1 MNLAKSK
8 KEKFDA
14 LLSSLP
20 ARSGVYR
27 MIDKDANVLYVGK
40 SRNLK
45 ARVASYFRPTGLA
58 TKTMRLVARTH
69 DIQVTVTNSETEA
82 LLLEQTF
89 IKTSRPPFNVLLRDD
104 KSYPYIRFSNH
115 DFPKIEL
122 HRGSKDVG
130 GELFGPYPSAAAV
143 RKSISIL
150 QRLFQLRPCKDSY
163 FKNRSRPCLQHQIE
177 RCSAPCVGLIE
188 PDKYQE
194 DLRLASLFLKG
205 KSQAILS
212 ELKTSMNTASSDLD
226 FETAARIR
234 DQIQNLRKVQEEQ
247 SVHTSTGDVDAF
259 GVASNENNV
268 CVHGMFIRD
277 GRLLGHRNWFHNNEL
292 ETNDSELIAQFL
304 GQYYF
309 GGVEREIPR
318 TVLTLVD
325 IDDRDTL
332 ATALS
337 EKAGRLVEVTTQVR
351 STRARWQS
359 MVQENA
365 ELSLASHV
373 RSQENNLDRML
384 ELQRSLNLE
393 EVPSRLECFDI
404 SHSSGEATMAS
415 CVVFEADGPL
425 KSDYRRYRIQDVESG
440 DDYASLSQAVE
451 RRYQRIQAGE
461 GKLPDVLIIDGGR
474 GQINKVQA
482 ALSDLMVEGVRV
494 LGISKGPGRRPGLET
509 IWDCESGAL
518 DIEPTSG
525 AMHLLQHIRDEAHRF
540 AVEGHRARRQKTRR
554 RSELDDVPGIGAK
567 RKRSLLTHFGSVTAM
582 KSASIDEMAKVP
594 GISKRLASQL
604 HGALHSG

>member
-1 MNLAKSK
+1 MSEANAKRK
-8 KEKFDA
+8 KFDA

-20 ARSGVYR
+20 TRSGVYR
-27 MIDKDANVLYVGK
+27 MIDKEGIVLYVGK
-40 SRNLK
+40 SRNLR
-45 ARVASYFRPTGLA
+45 ARVSSYFRPTGLA

-69 DIQVTVTNSETEA
+69 DIQVTITNSETEA

-89 IKTSRPPFNVLLRDD
+89 IKTSHPPFNVLLRDD
-104 KSYPYIRFSNH
+104 KSYPYIRFSDH
-115 DFPKIEL
+115 EFPKIEL
-122 HRGSKDVG
+122 HRGSKDIG
-130 GELFGPYPSAAAV
+130 GMLFGPYPSAAAV

-163 FKNRSRPCLQHQIE
+163 FKNRSRPCLQHQID
-177 RCSAPCVGLIE
+177 RCSAPCVGLI
-188 PDKYQE
+188 DTNKYRE
-194 DLRLASLFLKG
+194 DLRLAALFLNG
-205 KSQAILS
+205 KSQSILS
-212 ELKTSMNTASSDLD
+212 ELKSNMDTASSELD
-226 FETAARIR
+226 FESAARIR
-234 DQIQNLRKVQEEQ
+234 DQLQNLRKVQEEQ

-259 GVASNENNV
+259 GIASNESNV

-277 GRLLGHRNWFHNNEL
+277 GRLLGHRNWFHKNEL
-292 ETNDSELIAQFL
+292 GANDSELIAQFL

-318 TVLTLVD
+318 TVLTLAD
-325 IDDRDTL
+325 LNDRDTL

-337 EKAGRLVEVTTQVR
+337 EKAGRLVEVTAQVR

-365 ELSLASHV
+365 ELSLASHA
-373 RSQENNLDRML
+373 RAQENNLDRMMD
-384 ELQRSLNLE
+384 LQRSLNLE
-393 EVPSRLECFDI
+393 EIPSRLECFDI

-425 KSDYRRYRIQDVESG
+425 KSDYRRYRIQDIESG

-451 RRYQRIQAGE
+451 RRYKRIQEGE

-482 ALSDLMVEGVRV
+482 TLSDLMVEDVRI

-509 IWDCESGAL
+509 IWDCETGAL
-518 DIEPTSG
+518 DIDPTSG

-540 AVEGHRARRQKTRR
+540 AVAGHRARRQKTRR

-582 KSASIDEMAKVP
+582 KSASIDEMTKVP
-594 GISKRLASQL
+594 GISRRLAAQL
-604 HGALHSG
+604 HGVLHSG